1 MLTFVK
7 NWFGPK
13 PSPIGVD
20 LGSDSIKM
28 AQCSFANNE
37 WKLTAAATA
46 DVPPA
51 VRHDTASRMNYVTQ
65 ALKELLAQGNFAGRE
80 AVLGL
85 PSSCMFLQH
94 LRVPKMD
101 DEAMKKALPWEAQ
114 GKLPIDPLNALLRHH
129 VAGEVYQDQEA
140 KSEVILMAAGRE
152 IVNQFLA
159 AAARAK
165 LDIVGMNVEPKAI
178 IDCFGHVYR
187 RKGDAE
193 AVSMYVDIGASG
205 TRAVIAQGGHM
216 LFARNIHVGGDQFTR
231 VVASAMNVNVDE
243 ARLLRLKC
251 AAMQPAAEAARPAPA
266 PAPERRAPLAETGTP
281 ASDSFAILGAALA
294 AAEKQEKQ
302 QSQPP
307 APAAPAA
314 AAPPA
319 AVPPEEAKSVAVRNA
334 LRDPL
339 NKLIDELDLCRRYYE
354 ATFTDRPVDRV
365 IFIGGE
371 AKNRLLC
378 QDVARGLGLAAQVGD
393 PLARMGRISDIRPES
408 GIDRRHQQPNWAVA
422 IGLSMGPLDGAA
434 AGGGPVEASGE
445 PARNRT
451 GVGAAA
457 QASAASTN

>member
-7 NWFGPK
+7 NWFAPK
-13 PSPIGVD
+13 PAPIGVD

-28 AQCSFANNE
+28 AQCSFTNNE

-51 VRHDTASRMNYVTQ
+51 VRHDTNSRMNYVTQ
-65 ALKELLAQGNFAGRE
+65 AVKELLARGHFAGRE
-80 AVLGL
+80 AILGL

-101 DEAMKKALPWEAQ
+101 DEALRKALPWEAQ
-114 GKLPIDPLNALLRHH
+114 GKLPIDPTHALLRHH
-129 VAGEVYQDQEA
+129 VAGEVYQDQESR
-140 KSEVILMAAGRE
+140 SEVILMAAGRD

-165 LDIVGMNVEPKAI
+165 LDIVGMNVEPRAI
-178 IDCFGHVYR
+178 IDCFGHVYK

-193 AVSMYVDIGASG
+193 AVTMYVDIGASG

-216 LFARNIHVGGDQFTR
+216 LFARNVHVGGDQFTR
-231 VVASAMNVNVDE
+231 VVASALDINVDA

-251 AAMQPAAEAARPAPA
+251 AASQPPAEAARPPA
-266 PAPERRAPLAETGTP
+266 PPERRAPLAEPSVP
-281 ASDSFAILGAALA
+281 ASDGFAILGAALA

-302 QSQPP
+302 QSQPAP

-314 AAPPA
+314 TPPA
-319 AVPPEEAKSVAVRNA
+319 AVSPEEAKMVAVRDA
-334 LRDPL
+334 LREPL

-354 ATFTDRPVDRV
+354 ATFPDRPVERA

-408 GIDRRHQQPNWAVA
+408 GIDRRQQQPNWAVA
-422 IGLSMGPLDGAA
+422 IGLSMGPVNGA
-434 AGGGPVEASGE
+434 AGGSVQASE
-445 PARNRT
+445 NSNARERT
-451 GVGAAA
+451 PAAA
-457 QASAASTN
+457 PAASSN